1 MFNLKSIKTQLIIY
15 LAVVAVALAVKES
28 DFSFLGAL
36 AIAVFTAVFI
46 EAFILYLKTKAF
58 KVTESSIITGMII
71 GYVLSSDEIWWKFV
85 LAALLAISSKY
96 IIVFKKKHIF
106 NPAAF
111 GVFLSILILGVS
123 TQWKGTYMWYL
134 LVPFGFYAARK
145 IKKTEIII
153 GYAIVSLALFGI
165 QAVSHNILQN
175 KEELLEEWLKVYKFE
190 LNEAHL
196 YYSTREDILPR
207 LKEYFAG
214 KKEPNKYALTLH
226 TGANLITSYVNTQ
239 TIYCYLPVED
249 FKRASLDLRQ
259 VLDLK
264 ELKTGGNFYLINP
277 YYKSATFFNTQVIKG
292 YNVVSN
298 LQLYLDLYHFLQ
310 RGRDHAEYLLK
321 TLKEEGKSI
330 A

>member
-1 MFNLKSIKTQLIIY
+1 MKILLGDKANIIIRAM
-15 LAVVAVALAVKES
+15 LSQPDRKWVARDFEKE
-28 DFSFLGAL
+28 FGVGRAR
-36 AIAVFTAVFI
+36 AA
-46 EAFILYLKTKAF
+46 K
-58 KVTESSIITGMII
+58 
-71 GYVLSSDEIWWKFV
+71 VLSELRAKGFV
-85 LAALLAISSKY
+85 GGVRSGRLAHS
-96 IIVFKKKHIF
+96 
-106 NPAAF
+106 
-111 GVFLSILILGVS
+111 
-123 TQWKGTYMWYL
+123 
-134 LVPFGFYAARK
+134 
-145 IKKTEIII
+145 
-153 GYAIVSLALFGI
+153 
-165 QAVSHNILQN
+165 ILQN

-214 KKEPNKYALTLH
+214 KKEPNQYALTLH

-239 TIYCYLPVED
+239 TIYCYLPVAD

-277 YYKSATFFNTQVIKG
+277 YYRSATFFNTQVIKG

-298 LQLYLDLYHFLQ
+298 LQLYLDLYHFPQ

-321 TLKEEGKSI
+321 TLKEEGKPI